1 MPVATRQGKRR
12 IQAEVRVGRSASK
25 AIVTGAASGIG
36 QAVALRLLREGID
49 VIAADLNED
58 GLAPVVAAGAR
69 PFVGNL
75 ATDAD
80 RDRLVE
86 LGRGV
91 RHLVNAAGIIRLK
104 PILEFTV
111 QDIRDIYAI
120 NVEATWDLTSRIGRT
135 MPSGGS
141 IVNLSSS
148 SAKLATT
155 TEAAVYASSKAAVLS
170 LTRSFAYAFAPSNVR
185 VNAICPGI
193 IDTPM
198 QERVLE
204 DVAAKRGMTAEALS
218 IARNKSVPLGRS
230 AAAEECAGAIW
241 FLLSDDAA
249 YMTGQAINFTGG
261 LVTW

>member
-1 MPVATRQGKRR
+1 MTTGKR
-12 IQAEVRVGRSASK
+12 AV
-25 AIVTGAASGIG
+25 VTGAASGIG
-36 QAVALRLLREGID
+36 QAVARRLLREGVA
-49 VIAADLNED
+49 VIAADINEA
-58 GLAPVVAAGAR
+58 GLAPVVEAGAT

-75 ATDAD
+75 AVDAD
-80 RDRLVE
+80 RDRLIE
-86 LGRGV
+86 AGAGV
-91 RHLVNAAGIIRLK
+91 DYLVNAAGIIRLK

-111 QDIRDIYAI
+111 ADLRDIYAI

-135 MPSGGS
+135 MPAGS
-141 IVNLSSS
+141 AIVNLSSS

-155 TEAAVYASSKAAVLS
+155 TEAAVYASSKTAVLS
-170 LTRSFAYAFAPSNVR
+170 ITRSFAYAFAGEGVR

-198 QERVLE
+198 QDKVLA
-204 DVAAKRGMTAEALS
+204 DVAAKRGLTVEELS
-218 IARNKSVPLGRS
+218 TARNKTVPLGRAAS
-230 AAAEECAGAIW
+230 ADECAGPIW

>member
-1 MPVATRQGKRR
+1 M
-12 IQAEVRVGRSASK
+12 
-25 AIVTGAASGIG
+25 
-36 QAVALRLLREGID
+36 
-49 VIAADLNED
+49 
-58 GLAPVVAAGAR
+58 VVEAGAT
-69 PFVGNL
+69 PLVGDL
-75 ATDAD
+75 AVDTD

-86 LGRGV
+86 IGAGV
-91 RHLVNAAGIIRLK
+91 DLLVNAAGIIRLK

-111 QDIRDIYAI
+111 QDIRDIFAI
-120 NVEATWDLTSRIGRT
+120 NVEATWDLVSRIGRT
-135 MPSGGS
+135 MPRGGA

-155 TEAAVYASSKAAVLS
+155 TEAAVYASSKTAVLS
-170 LTRSFAYAFAPSNVR
+170 ITRSFAYAFAPNSVR

-198 QERVLE
+198 QERVLA
-204 DVAAKRGMTAEALS
+204 DVAAERGLTVEELS
-218 IARNKSVPLGRS
+218 AARNRTVPLGRS
-230 AAAEECAGAIW
+230 ASADECAAAIW